1 MENWDLG
8 YESGD
13 LFKWDREISDFNAC
27 VGTNGGPYTYTDY
40 SRGYFF
46 AARTVAE
53 DVLQRRRN
61 IDISI
66 YPIFYLYRHAVELA
80 LKGMI
85 NFLSYYYNHEDARAA
100 GHDILKLWNETKKL
114 VKKID
119 LLKEDKEL
127 ITFLEKVFQ
136 DISRLDESAE
146 VFRFPESKG
155 RELYLQDQSH
165 INILVLYQIMLKVEN
180 VFEYWFT
187 YKFELLLRDNNNTK
201 TA

>member
-1 MENWDLG
+1 MKDWNLE
-8 YESGD
+8 YEIGD
-13 LFKWDREISDFNAC
+13 IFKWSREISDFNAC

-53 DVLQRRRN
+53 DVLQKRRN

-66 YPIFYLYRHAVELA
+66 YPIFYLYRHAIELS
-80 LKGMI
+80 LKSAV
-85 NFLSYYYNHEDARAA
+85 NFLSYYYNHEDARVT
-100 GHDILKLWNETKKL
+100 GHDLLKLWNETKNL
-114 VKKID
+114 VNKID
-119 LLKEDKEL
+119 FLKEDREL
-127 ITFLEKVFQ
+127 ITFLERALQ

-146 VFRFPESKG
+146 VFRFPESKD

-180 VFEYWFT
+180 IFEYWFT
-187 YKFELLLRDNNNTK
+187 YKFDLLLRNT
-201 TA
+201 